1 MKYLVSLNVID
12 LLAFSKLQM
21 NFNIFQ
27 TWQNE
32 IKCLREREMTLQAE
46 LAAAAR
52 EVRRLRDQQATGT
65 IIPNPS
71 THDSTA

>member
-1 MKYLVSLNVID
+1 MRIIIL
-12 LLAFSKLQM
+12 
-21 NFNIFQ
+21 Q

-32 IKCLREREMTLQAE
+32 IKNLREREMILQTE
-46 LAAAAR
+46 LANASR
-52 EVRRLRDQQATGT
+52 EVRRLREQQATGT

>member
-1 MKYLVSLNVID
+1 
-12 LLAFSKLQM
+12 
-21 NFNIFQ
+21 
-27 TWQNE
+27 
-32 IKCLREREMTLQAE
+32 MTLQAE

-52 EVRRLRDQQATGT
+52 EVRRLREQQGGT